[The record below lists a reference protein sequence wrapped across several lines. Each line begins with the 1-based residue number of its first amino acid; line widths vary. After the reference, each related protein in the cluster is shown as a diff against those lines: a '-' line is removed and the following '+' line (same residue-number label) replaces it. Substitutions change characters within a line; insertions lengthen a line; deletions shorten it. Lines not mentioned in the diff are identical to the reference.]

1 MRDDVESATYL
12 VDVGLLL
19 GKVELAMT
27 LILYLTEQI
36 VLEEFLHDRI
46 LERSTLSIIRAQARD
61 ICMIKEVVGKARCWV
76 VHSAD
81 FDWVGTAAAIGSVMG
96 RV

>member
-1 MRDDVESATYL
+1 MRDDVESTTYL

-19 GKVELAMT
+19 SKVELAMT
-27 LILYLTEQI
+27 LILDLPEQI
-36 VLEEFLHDRI
+36 VLEEFLDDRI
-46 LERSTLSIIRAQARD
+46 LERPTLCIIRAQARD
-61 ICMIKEVVGKARCWV
+61 MCMIKEVVGKARCWV
-76 VHSAD
+76 VRSAD

>member
-1 MRDDVESATYL
+1 MRDDLESATYL

-46 LERSTLSIIRAQARD
+46 LERSTLGIIRAQARD

>member
-19 GKVELAMT
+19 CKVELAMT
-27 LILYLTEQI
+27 LILDFPEQI

-46 LERSTLSIIRAQARD
+46 LERSTLCII
-61 ICMIKEVVGKARCWV
+61 
-76 VHSAD
+76 
-81 FDWVGTAAAIGSVMG
+81 
-96 RV
+96 